1 MAEFQSEPVKC
12 TLSGSGFP
20 GLARQQHLAG
30 LAGSITE
37 ALPAW
42 GKAEQG
48 RVLKTPGVGKGGAG
62 SWQHQTISYGF
73 YLFCGVTCRA
83 ALCSY
88 NVLKEQK
95 PIQHG

>member
-30 LAGSITE
+30 LTGSITE

-42 GKAEQG
+42 GKAERG

-62 SWQHQTISYGF
+62 NWQHQTISYSF
-73 YLFCGVTCRA
+73 YLFCGVTSGSC
-83 ALCSY
+83 L
-88 NVLKEQK
+88 VQL
-95 PIQHG
+95 